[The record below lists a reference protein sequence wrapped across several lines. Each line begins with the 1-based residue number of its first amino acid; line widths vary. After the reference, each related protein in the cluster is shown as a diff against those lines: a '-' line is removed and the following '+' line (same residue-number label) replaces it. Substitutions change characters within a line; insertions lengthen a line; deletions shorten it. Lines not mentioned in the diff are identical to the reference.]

1 MTFSLKLSI
10 SQKQSL
16 YNYPL
21 RVYNSNHVSPILFVE
36 DIFMAVSGIIFQMI
50 SLFVMIF
57 AGYASA
63 RAGLIT
69 PDFRR
74 GLSSLVLSTAFPCCI
89 VSAVLQSGGAPSDM
103 IVALGVSVAF
113 FALMIALA
121 AVLVCVVPTP
131 KEERNLDQLL
141 LVFTNLAFMGIPI
154 IQALYGVE
162 GVAMLSM
169 FLLVFNFLV
178 FTYGVMLLDGN
189 GGINLKQLVNPG
201 VISALIALLF
211 GLTGWRL
218 PSPVESALASIGSIN
233 TPMAMMIIG
242 ASLAHSDIR
251 AAFTNPRLYRVAFL
265 RLIVMPL
272 VFIGLALIV
281 PINRMLAGLCVIVAA
296 MPIAGNCSML
306 SDIYT
311 PEDMTS
317 SHATIVSTLISG
329 VTLPLL
335 VLVMNMVGLG

>member
-1 MTFSLKLSI
+1 
-10 SQKQSL
+10 
-16 YNYPL
+16 
-21 RVYNSNHVSPILFVE
+21 
-36 DIFMAVSGIIFQMI
+36 MAVSGIIFQMI
-50 SLFVMIF
+50 TLFIMMF

-89 VSAVLQSGGAPSDM
+89 VASVLQSGGAPGDM
-103 IVALGVSVAF
+103 VSALGVSVAF

-121 AVLVCVVPTP
+121 ALLVRVVPTP
-131 KEERNLDQLL
+131 VQERNLDQLL

-189 GGINLKQLVNPG
+189 GSINFKQLLNPG
-201 VISALIALLF
+201 VVSALI

-218 PSPVESALASIGSIN
+218 PAPVESALSSIGSIN

-251 AAFTNPRLYRVAFL
+251 AAFSKPRLYRVALL
-265 RLIVMPL
+265 RLIIMPL
-272 VFIGLALIV
+272 VFIALSLVV
-281 PINRMLAGLCVIVAA
+281 PISRMLAGICVIVAA

-317 SHATIVSTLISG
+317 SHAVIVTTLFSG

-335 VLVMNMVGLG
+335 VMVMSLVGLG